1 MHYVDKVVYTF
12 SADNAPLLSVK
23 SGELVTFRTQ
33 DCFSNQMHSES
44 QLVTTC
50 DYSKMNPASGPV
62 FVEGARPGD
71 VIKVELL
78 DIQCD
83 SIGTTTTLP
92 EIGPLHDRCETRTK
106 RIPVEGGKAKF
117 NDVEFPINTMIGV
130 IGCAPEP
137 GKSVPCGFPGSHG
150 GNLDCKLMVKG
161 NTAYFPVRVE
171 GGLVQMGDLHAVMGD
186 SELCGTG
193 LEINGTVIARL
204 TLIKNCPIEWPV
216 LETADMWYTL
226 ASAADFPEALRHV
239 SVQMQDLVAKATGWD
254 RTDAY
259 LYMSLRGDVE
269 TCQACKPCE
278 VDLILRLGVP
288 KADMKKPLIEG

>member
-12 SADNAPLLSVK
+12 SADNTPLISVK
-23 SGELVTFRTQ
+23 SGDLVTFRTQ

-50 DYSKMNPASGPV
+50 DYSKMNPATGPV
-62 FVEGARPGD
+62 FVEGAKPGD

-92 EIGPLHDRCETRTK
+92 AIGPLHDRCETRTK
-106 RIPVEGGKAKF
+106 RIPVEGGKARF
-117 NDVEFPINTMIGV
+117 NDIEFPINTMIGV

-193 LEINGTVIARL
+193 LEINGTVLTRL

-216 LETADMWYTL
+216 LETSDMWYTL
-226 ASAADFPEALRHV
+226 ASAAEFPDALRHV
-239 SVQMQDLVAKATGWD
+239 SVQMQELVAKATGWD